1 MPLSDWRERT
11 ILAYLDEPPFCYP
24 RPDGE
29 ATGCDIDV
37 ARHVLT
43 ELGVPHVATRLVTF
57 AELMPGVVTG
67 EWTVNTPLFVT
78 EERAQQVAFS
88 RPVWS
93 LADGLLVR
101 ASDSGRLISDEA
113 IAHDGH
119 VNVGVI
125 AGQIQEQ
132 ATLAAGVPPA
142 RILHYATQG
151 EAVTALRQGQIDA
164 YPSVAAAHRGYLQQH
179 PDPDLL
185 TIDLFSSLPG
195 GEGSTAAVG
204 AYSFALENHGLRDA
218 FDQVLAAFLGSLRH
232 RAIMRGHGF
241 TDAEIDRVLSG

>member
-1 MPLSDWRERT
+1 MPLPDWCERT

-43 ELGVPHVATRLVTF
+43 ELGVPHVETRLVTF

-78 EERAQQVAFS
+78 EERAQQVTFS
-88 RPVWS
+88 RPVWA

-101 ASDSGRLISDEA
+101 ATDAGALVSYEA
-113 IAHDGH
+113 LAHDGH

-125 AGQIQEQ
+125 AGQIQEP

-142 RILHYATQG
+142 RILHYASQG

-179 PDPDLL
+179 PNPDLV
-185 TIDLFSSLPG
+185 IVDLLSAASG
-195 GEGSTAAVG
+195 GEGSIAAVG
-204 AYSFALENHGLRDA
+204 AYSFAPTSSRLRDA
-218 FDQVLAAFLGSLRH
+218 FDQVLAAFLGSSQH
-232 RAIMRGHGF
+232 RAIMRNYGF
-241 TDAEIDRVLSG
+241 TNAEIDRVLSG